1 MADRDDPNDE
11 LITNWI
17 RTNPEH
23 GDPTVDVDAAWSR
36 FRRQHELG
44 AAVIPI
50 RRRITPTI
58 WRIAA
63 VLVVAA
69 GSLTVWRGARKSPAV
84 AAPVREVFAL
94 NGQRTTVTLDDG
106 TRVSLNGGSR
116 LRYAT
121 TNVGARDVFL
131 DGEAYFEVTHDATRA
146 FRVHAKRGV
155 IRDIGTRFTIRAYA
169 AQPNVE
175 VAVVEGVVALSA
187 DGAGAAIELKAG
199 DVGVLPAS
207 GIATFV
213 RGASLDRYVAFAN
226 GSLVLDGVTL
236 ADAAVELERWYGVNV
251 TIGDSALSARPVVA
265 RFHGESI
272 VRALDAITLALGA
285 RYERQGDTYVIRGSK
300 K

>member
-1 MADRDDPNDE
+1 MQPAWLARARQAR
-11 LITNWI
+11 
-17 RTNPEH
+17 RTARNCRFQ
-23 GDPTVDVDAAWSR
+23 VRSR
-36 FRRQHELG
+36 SRARQQVE
-44 AAVIPI
+44 
-50 RRRITPTI
+50 
-58 WRIAA
+58 
-63 VLVVAA
+63 
-69 GSLTVWRGARKSPAV
+69 
-84 AAPVREVFAL
+84 FA
-94 NGQRTTVTLDDG
+94 
-106 TRVSLNGGSR
+106 
-116 LRYAT
+116 
-121 TNVGARDVFL
+121 
-131 DGEAYFEVTHDATRA
+131 H
-146 FRVHAKRGV
+146 GV

-213 RGASLDRYVAFAN
+213 RGASLDRYIAFAN

-236 ADAAVELERWYGVNV
+236 ADAVVELERWYGVNV

>member
-17 RTNPEH
+17 RTHPEH
-23 GDPTVDVDAAWSR
+23 GDPTVDVGAAWSR

-44 AAVIPI
+44 AEVIPI
-50 RRRITPTI
+50 RRRIAPTI

-69 GSLTVWRGARKSPAV
+69 GSLTVWRATRKVPGVGAPL
-84 AAPVREVFAL
+84 REVFAL

-121 TNVGARDVFL
+121 TNGGARDVFL

-169 AQPNVE
+169 PQPNVE
-175 VAVVEGVVALSA
+175 VAVVEGAVALSA
-187 DGAGAAIELKAG
+187 DSAGTAVELKAG

-207 GIATFV
+207 GNATLV
-213 RGASLDRYVAFAN
+213 PGASLDRYVAFAN
-226 GSLVLDGVTL
+226 GALVLDGVTL
-236 ADAAVELERWYGVNV
+236 ADAAMELERWYGVTV
-251 TIGDSALSARPVVA
+251 TIGDSALSTRPVVA

-272 VRALDAITLALGA
+272 ARALDAITLALGA
-285 RYERQGDTYVIRGSK
+285 RYERQGDTYVIRGRK